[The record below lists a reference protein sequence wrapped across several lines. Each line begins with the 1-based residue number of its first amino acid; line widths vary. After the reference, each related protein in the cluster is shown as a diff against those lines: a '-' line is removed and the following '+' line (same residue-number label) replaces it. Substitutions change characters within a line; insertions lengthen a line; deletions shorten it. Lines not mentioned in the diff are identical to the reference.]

1 MVKETTRNMP
11 QRKTSIAIEIPRRRG
26 LSQSNI
32 EEMRARTYEQPSV
45 ILSKPQLRRKVSNP
59 IPITY
64 NQPNM
69 ENNSYNNR
77 NQVGHYEEDEDNN
90 DCPAHDIVPLR
101 QPVAPKTSIENRY
114 TRNLIINSR
123 NRKTSVV
130 FGQKP
135 SSYFENVKKKK
146 SSSGVSSSSSDNNFP
161 LTSFNE
167 KEEVD
172 LIRKCSEFSLDEISS
187 NDTSPAGSRKTSEKK
202 LSDTDYGYSSL
213 KEKRTPK
220 HSSVYH
226 KELTKKIAK
235 NGKDTTSSRIG
246 LYENRIST
254 EQKSSFSVYDRRGR
268 KKQPKTE
275 EKLDD
280 RNRSTDTFNWKD
292 GFHKRSKSMRE
303 RSPDRSSVKTE
314 KIKRSISEKI
324 VASLFTKKNK
334 NQGTNFTD
342 NNNKVTHPTSKPSL
356 TSKLSNANKIVESLK
371 PPIRKLSQTI
381 SPSAARRKS
390 TSSRHSDE
398 RKLSFAE
405 IQRKFSATTFEPR
418 RRGSSNVELVDQST
432 QTDIGQR
439 SFVTNTP
446 QQFTPYQNQ
455 PSSPPKP
462 SRRRTLPYNYMLTET
477 IVSVQTKVMFII

>member
-77 NQVGHYEEDEDNN
+77 NKVGHYEEDEDNN

-268 KKQPKTE
+268 KKQSKTE

-314 KIKRSISEKI
+314 KIKRSISGKD
-324 VASLFTKKNK
+324 SC
-334 NQGTNFTD
+334 Q
-342 NNNKVTHPTSKPSL
+342 
-356 TSKLSNANKIVESLK
+356 
-371 PPIRKLSQTI
+371 
-381 SPSAARRKS
+381 
-390 TSSRHSDE
+390 
-398 RKLSFAE
+398 SF
-405 IQRKFSATTFEPR
+405 
-418 RRGSSNVELVDQST
+418 
-432 QTDIGQR
+432 
-439 SFVTNTP
+439 
-446 QQFTPYQNQ
+446 YQ
-455 PSSPPKP
+455 
-462 SRRRTLPYNYMLTET
+462 EE
-477 IVSVQTKVMFII
+477 